1 MSNGEIDLDSNTDI
15 VLPDTALASFR
26 SDELGQIRNLLLG
39 EHAQQMLERVER
51 VESEV
56 LVALTELRD
65 HVDARFG
72 EVESELAAEVD
83 IRKNVGASLVTRI
96 DEEAQARRDAQID
109 LRFAVERS
117 TEQITDQLKAQRSE
131 LADRIESTNADM
143 RERDLEVRRRQVE
156 LGERTDGL
164 QERSDELQER
174 SDELR
179 ERSDELRERS
189 DELRERSVDRELLAK
204 LFTTAAIDLTTT
216 ND

>member
-15 VLPDTALASFR
+15 VLPDTALASFG

-56 LVALTELRD
+56 LVALTELRE

-156 LGERTDGL
+156 LGKRTDGL
-164 QERSDELQER
+164 Q
-174 SDELR
+174 
-179 ERSDELRERS
+179 
-189 DELRERSVDRELLAK
+189 ERSVDRELLAK

>member
-15 VLPDTALASFR
+15 VLPDTALASFG

-156 LGERTDGL
+156 LGKRTDG
-164 QERSDELQER
+164 LQER

-179 ERSDELRERS
+179 ERSDELQERS
-189 DELRERSVDRELLAK
+189 DELQERSVDRELLAK